1 MALRLKP
8 ATWPWLLFHETRLLW
23 RASGGA
29 RVAIVIAFLAI
40 LVIPMHFVGWVLL
53 RRFDLEAMLHARSDL
68 VIWVTAF
75 VMLLVLSS
83 AVGLAVNVLFSRGDM
98 DLLLSSPVPI
108 RNLYAVRGIS
118 VGLASIV
125 LFAIFLLPIAN
136 MGPVF
141 GRWRMLAAYPVLV
154 AVGLFCAAIA
164 FNLTL
169 ALARWLGARRARVV
183 AQLLGAFAGASLVLG
198 MQVFNFLPQSTQVAF
213 AAWVKSDMS
222 SAWLGPHSVLTWPAR
237 AFFGDPLP
245 AAAML
250 ALGFGAFW
258 LTVRFTADRFV
269 SSTQEV
275 TTAPSARRRGARPA
289 RRFRGDL
296 ARIVIAK
303 ELVLIARDPMLIAK
317 SLLQALYLL
326 PMMVVLIR
334 NANAAPV
341 LAATLVVMVSNLAG
355 TFAWLTISGEE
366 APELLESSPVSR
378 ERVRWLKVGA
388 AVVPVGAVLLPFLA
402 WYAWLSLEMFA
413 IVAVAAAAAITST
426 AVIQVWTGKPGSPR
440 DLRARQKRGVAMSF
454 VEFFGSLGWAA
465 ACFLAISGYYPY
477 IPAGVALGVAGPGA
491 AWLVRQWRDRNE
503 FSAGP

>member
-1 MALRLKP
+1 VPVALRLRP

-29 RVAIVIAFLAI
+29 RITIIIAFLVI
-40 LVIPMHFVGWVLL
+40 LVIPIHFLGWALL

-125 LFAIFLLPIAN
+125 LLAIFLLPIAN

-154 AVGLFCAAIA
+154 AVGLLCAALA

-183 AQLLGAFAGASLVLG
+183 AQVLGAFAGASLVLG
-198 MQVFNFLPQSTQVAF
+198 MQVMNMLPQSTQAAF
-213 AAWVKSDMS
+213 ATWVKSDMKA
-222 SAWLGPHSVLTWPAR
+222 AWLGPHSVLTWPAR

-245 AAAML
+245 AVAML
-250 ALGFGAFW
+250 ALGLGAFW

-269 SSTQEV
+269 SSAQEV
-275 TTAPSARRRGARPA
+275 ATAPSARRPGAHPA

-317 SLLQALYLL
+317 SLLQCLYLL
-326 PMMVVLIR
+326 PMMLALIR

-341 LAATLVVMVSNLAG
+341 LAATLVVMASSLAG

-366 APELLESSPVSR
+366 APELLESSPVSKDH
-378 ERVRWLKVGA
+378 VRWLKVCA
-388 AVVPVGAVLLPFLA
+388 ALMPVVAMLLPFLA

-440 DLRARQKRGVAMSF
+440 DLRARQKQSVAMNL
-454 VEFFGSLGWAA
+454 VELFGSLGWAA
-465 ACFLAISGYYPY
+465 ACYCAIVGYYWSVPV
-477 IPAGVALGVAGPGA
+477 GVIFGLAGPVA
-491 AWLVRQWRDRNE
+491 AWFMRRWLDRR
-503 FSAGP
+503 

>member
-1 MALRLKP
+1 VALRLKP

-29 RVAIVIAFLAI
+29 RIGIIFAFLVI
-40 LVIPMHFVGWVLL
+40 LVLPLHLAGWLLL
-53 RRFDLEAMLHARSDL
+53 RRFDLEALLHARSDL

-75 VMLLVLSS
+75 VMLLVFSS

-108 RNLYAVRGIS
+108 RDLYAVRGIS

-154 AVGLFCAAIA
+154 AVGLLCAALA

-169 ALARWLGARRARVV
+169 ALASWLGARRARVV
-183 AQLLGAFAGASLVLG
+183 AQLLGALAGAFLVLG
-198 MQVFNFLPQSTQVAF
+198 MQVMNLLPQSTQAAV
-213 AAWVKSDMS
+213 AAWLKSDARG
-222 SAWLGPHSVLTWPAR
+222 AWLGPHSVLTWPAR

-245 AAAML
+245 VAAML
-250 ALGFGAFW
+250 ALGVGAFW

-275 TTAPSARRRGARPA
+275 MTAPSARRPGARHA

-296 ARIVIAK
+296 VRIVIAK
-303 ELVLIARDPMLIAK
+303 ELMLIARDPMLIAK

-326 PMMVVLIR
+326 PMLVVLIR
-334 NANAAPV
+334 HANVAPV
-341 LAATLVVMVSNLAG
+341 LAATLVVMASSLAG

-378 ERVRWLKVGA
+378 EHVRWLKVGA

-413 IVAVAAAAAITST
+413 IVAVSAAAGILST
-426 AVIQVWTGKPGSPR
+426 AVIEVWTGKPGSPR
-440 DLRARQKRGVAMSF
+440 DLRARQKQSVAMNF
-454 VEFFGSLGWAA
+454 VELFCGLGWAA
-465 ACFLAISGYYPY
+465 ACYCAIAGYYRFV
-477 IPAGVALGVAGPGA
+477 AVGVIFGLAGPTV
-491 AWLVRQWRDRNE
+491 AWFVRRWLDRR
-503 FSAGP
+503 

>member
-1 MALRLKP
+1 VALRLRP

-29 RVAIVIAFLAI
+29 RITIIIAFLAI
-40 LVIPMHFVGWVLL
+40 LVIPMHFLGWLLL

-68 VIWVTAF
+68 VIWLTA
-75 VMLLVLSS
+75 LVVILALSS

-118 VGLASIV
+118 VGLASI
-125 LFAIFLLPIAN
+125 LIFAIFLLPIAN

-141 GRWRMLAAYPVLV
+141 GRWRALAAYPVLV
-154 AVGLFCAAIA
+154 AVGLLCAAIA

-183 AQLLGAFAGASLVLG
+183 AQVLGAFAGASLVLG
-198 MQVFNFLPQSTQVAF
+198 MQVVNLLPLAAQATF
-213 AAWVKSDMS
+213 AAWLKSDMRA
-222 SAWLGPHSVLTWPAR
+222 AWLGPHSVLTWPAR

-275 TTAPSARRRGARPA
+275 TTAPSARRPGARPA

-303 ELVLIARDPMLIAK
+303 ELALIARDPMLIAK
-317 SLLQALYLL
+317 SLLQCLYLL

-334 NANAAPV
+334 NASAAPV

-355 TFAWLTISGEE
+355 TFSWLTISGEE

-378 ERVRWLKVGA
+378 EHVRWLKVGA

-413 IVAVAAAAAITST
+413 IVAVSAAAAITST

-440 DLRARQKRGVAMSF
+440 DLRARQKQGIAMNF
-454 VEFFGSLGWAA
+454 AEFFGSLGWAA
-465 ACFLAISGYYPY
+465 ACYCAIAGYYRFVPVGA
-477 IPAGVALGVAGPGA
+477 IFGLVGPAA
-491 AWLVRQWRDRNE
+491 AWFARRWHDRR
-503 FSAGP
+503 